1 MAGIQPNTVCL
12 PLRRAWLWLVLLA
25 LAMVAVGMM
34 AIIHPLTASV
44 ATLVWIGALFAVAGL
59 AQLLQVW
66 TAPGWRGGLWHIASG
81 AVYLL
86 GGLVMVFDPMAGAV
100 AFGFIVAATLMVTG
114 GLRLLAGLLTRP
126 EGGWLSLVLS
136 GAVTMA
142 AGAAVALLPPG
153 QSMLI
158 PGLLVGTAMLVE
170 GLVLL
175 TLAMAARRAAR
186 GR

>member
-1 MAGIQPNTVCL
+1 M

-25 LAMVAVGMM
+25 LAMVAAGMI
-34 AIIHPLTASV
+34 AIVHPLTASV

-86 GGLVMVFDPMAGAV
+86 GGLLVVFDPMAGAV
-100 AFGFIVAATLMVTG
+100 AFGLIIAGILMATGT
-114 GLRLLAGLLTRP
+114 LRLIAGILTRP
-126 EGGWLSLVLS
+126 EGGWLSLVL
-136 GAVTMA
+136 GGVVAMA
-142 AGAAVALLPPG
+142 AGVAVALLPPG

-158 PGLLVGTAMLVE
+158 PGLLVGAALLVE

-175 TLAMAARRAAR
+175 TLALAARRAAR
-186 GR
+186 AR